1 MKWIATINKIGRQAV
16 ELENEMVLLFGD
28 NVSLDLV
35 EVSVIQKF
43 DQQIPLDNFVFST
56 GDTITIDKKT
66 YVASY
71 VGSMVE
77 NNIKTLGHVV
87 LLFTTL
93 NSEKP
98 LANAIYLTLSASQ
111 SLPVFNVDDRI
122 VYEHI

>member
-16 ELENEMVLLFGD
+16 EPENEMVLLFGD